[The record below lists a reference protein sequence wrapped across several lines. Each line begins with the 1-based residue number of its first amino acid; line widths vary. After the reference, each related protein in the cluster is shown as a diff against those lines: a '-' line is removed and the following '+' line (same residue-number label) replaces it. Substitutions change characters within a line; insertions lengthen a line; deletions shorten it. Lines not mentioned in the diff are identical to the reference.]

1 MSSSTRLRLP
11 ENPSIKESTMPFVNE
26 PVPSAFIDSF
36 DLRRLRG
43 EGGLGS
49 VPDNPLFR
57 WSIWTIDRE
66 RDAALVFVCDNE
78 MTRRTSDDTLPRR
91 DWYALLW
98 KGRVISFETTTGA
111 YDIEG
116 AGIAPGTERPYE
128 MTYWRDTDIWLD
140 DDLIEQLPE
149 VLSATREAY
158 YGRRGWSEQ
167 PWVRGVEIRVRSVN
181 DVAVSGVA
189 S

>member
-1 MSSSTRLRLP
+1 
-11 ENPSIKESTMPFVNE
+11 MPFVNE
-26 PVPSAFIDSF
+26 TVPSDFIASF

-57 WSIWTIDRE
+57 WSRWAIDSA
-66 RDAALVFVCDNE
+66 RDAALFCVESNE
-78 MTRRTSDDTLPRR
+78 MTRRTVDDTLPRR
-91 DWYALLW
+91 TWYALLW

-116 AGIAPGTERPYE
+116 AGIAPGTERQYE

-140 DDLIEQLPE
+140 DDLMEQLPE
-149 VLSATREAY
+149 VLKLAKEAY
-158 YGRRGWSEQ
+158 YVWFDGPDL
-167 PWVRGVEIRVRSVN
+167 PWVRGVEIRIRSVN
-181 DVAVSGVA
+181 DVAVNEATS
-189 S
+189 